1 MFQIAKSYYQF
12 LIGSTLF
19 LLLLM
24 SSCIKENIGNV
35 SDNVM
40 INQSFSVPL
49 GLREVTLDAPP
60 IIDTS
65 IIPGSYGSY
74 YYDGRI
80 YPNDSLYFTKTYDI
94 DFNLQDKRARQD
106 WIKRLMFHL
115 LIENSFPTQVY
126 SQIYI
131 YNASRVPTDSVFAN
145 GPVLVNAASV
155 NSQGEIE
162 QSSDKLFDVP
172 FEGDRL
178 TMLKQTTLL
187 VYKGTILTQNGIR
200 LSSKNEIK
208 INIAIQV
215 EVGYNLKDIAQ

>member
-1 MFQIAKSYYQF
+1 MFRISKSLIQF
-12 LIGSTLF
+12 LIGCA
-19 LLLLM
+19 LLPLVLI

-49 GLREVTLDAPP
+49 GLREVTLGAPS
-60 IIDTS
+60 IDTS
-65 IIPGSYGSY
+65 SIPGSNGSY

-80 YPNDSLYFTKTYDI
+80 YPNDSLYFTKTYNI
-94 DFNLQDKRARQD
+94 DFNLQDKRARQE

-162 QSSDKLFDVP
+162 QSDKLFDVP

-178 TMLKQTTLL
+178 AMLKQTALL
-187 VYKGTILTQNGIR
+187 VYRGTILTQNGIR
-200 LSSKNEIK
+200 LSSKNEVK